1 MSSPTVA
8 NASRDV
14 SVTPLIGRLLEHI
27 TGRRRL
33 QCLLLL
39 GLTLVSSVAEVVSLG
54 AVVPFI
60 GILTNPDEVF
70 QNPTIARFAGVL
82 HLYSGAELV
91 LPITLTFAI
100 AAVAAGALRV
110 QLLWVS
116 IRLGNAMGA
125 DLSVEAYRRTLYQP
139 YSVHVARS
147 SSEII
152 SGITQKVGN
161 ATGVLV
167 ALMAVVTSTALL
179 LAILVTLL
187 AIDPRVAGAALLA
200 FGTGYGLIAWR
211 TRRRLTLNSQSIAQE
226 QTTVVK
232 SLQEGLGAIRDVLL
246 DGTQDIY
253 SEAYGRAIQ
262 QLQRANGENAF
273 INQAPRFAM
282 ETLGMVLVAILAYSI
297 SHRAADVGTA
307 LPVLGAMGLG
317 AQRLLPLLQQLY
329 GNWAIVA
336 GSQGTLVDVLAL
348 LDQPIAVEASDP
360 PPAPMPFET
369 AIAFDSVRFRYTTSG
384 PWVLDGVSLVI
395 PRGARIGFVG
405 TTGSGKSTAL
415 DLLMAL
421 LDPTSGT
428 IVVDG
433 APITRQSRRAWQRTV
448 AHVPQSIYLSD
459 ASVAENI
466 AFGVPKDQ
474 IDLARVRL
482 AASQAQVAEFIESR
496 AAGYDTLVGERGIRL
511 SGGQRQRIGIAR
523 ALYKQATVLI
533 FDEATSALDAA
544 TESAVMEAVDSL
556 HRDLTILMVAHRVTT
571 LRQCGLIV
579 QLERGRIV
587 DRGSYQHFQ
596 HRGFHSSASVEA

>member
-1 MSSPTVA
+1 MTVSSDPETATLVGLV
-8 NASRDV
+8 RELYRHV
-14 SVTPLIGRLLEHI
+14 S
-27 TGRRRL
+27 RRRRAQL
-33 QCLLLL
+33 FVLL
-39 GLTLVSSVAEVVSLG
+39 GLTLASSAAEVVSLG

-60 GILTNPDEVF
+60 GILTDPDRVLA
-70 QNPTIARFAGVL
+70 NPTIGRFAQAL
-82 HLYSGAELV
+82 HLSSGADLV
-91 LPITLTFAI
+91 LPITLAFA
-100 AAVAAGALRV
+100 VSSLAAGGLRV
-110 QLLWVS
+110 LLLWRS
-116 IRLGNAMGA
+116 IRLGNAIGA
-125 DLSVEAYRRTLYQP
+125 DLSIEVYRRTLYQP

-152 SGITQKVGN
+152 SGITQKVAN

-167 ALMAVVTSTALL
+167 ALTAVVTSAMLL
-179 LAILVTLL
+179 LAILITLL
-187 AIDPRVAGAALLA
+187 AIDPRVAGASMLA

-211 TRRRLTLNSQSIAQE
+211 TRRRLALNSRSIAQD

-246 DGTQDIY
+246 DSTQGIY

-282 ETLGMVLVAILAYSI
+282 ETLGMVLVAILAYLI
-297 SHRAADVGTA
+297 SQRAADVGTA
-307 LPVLGAMGLG
+307 LPILGAMGLG

-336 GSQGTLVDVLAL
+336 GSQGTLVDVCAL

-369 AIAFDSVRFRYTTSG
+369 AIAFDSVRFRYSTSG

-466 AFGVPKDQ
+466 AFGVPRDQ

-496 AAGYDTLVGERGIRL
+496 PAGYDTVVGERGIRL

-523 ALYKQATVLI
+523 ALYKRATVLI

-544 TESAVMEAVDSL
+544 TESAVMDAIDSL

-571 LRQCGLIV
+571 LRHCGLIV

-587 DRGSYQHFQ
+587 DQGSYQHFQ
-596 HRGFHSSASVEA
+596 HSGFHSGARVEA